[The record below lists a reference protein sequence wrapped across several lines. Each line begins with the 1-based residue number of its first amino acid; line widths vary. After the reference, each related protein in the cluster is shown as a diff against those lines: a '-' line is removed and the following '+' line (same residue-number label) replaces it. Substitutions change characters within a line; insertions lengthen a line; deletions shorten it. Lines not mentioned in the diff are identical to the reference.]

1 MIPLSSRCCCVSSII
16 TPFSWVDWFWR
27 RRRKHKREVLKLLR
41 GQILCGRHNAERI
54 DFGFNRARSLSLQRA
69 MACVDPS
76 RNTSEDQRTG
86 SNGGECGLAHLVLS
100 FVWCEPTTGVLQ
112 ALSIGPMSPAIDLVS
127 CVSSLLRFCSIHALQ
142 DEEALRA
149 NETLELISDGNRA
162 GDSQNQ
168 RTI

>member
-1 MIPLSSRCCCVSSII
+1 MIPLSSRCCCVSSIT

-41 GQILCGRHNAERI
+41 GQILCGRHKAERI
-54 DFGFNRARSLSLQRA
+54 DFGFNRGRSLSLQRA
-69 MACVDPS
+69 MAWVDPS

-142 DEEALRA
+142 DEEALRVCPKTSGGITKFSEHEA
-149 NETLELISDGNRA
+149 D
-162 GDSQNQ
+162 
-168 RTI
+168 